1 MVYWVI
7 VLFRGSPMQFFTHN
21 KHKTD
26 TIVAVT
32 SKPTS
37 SHEESILKPIQPS
50 GRSSSTWK
58 PQTLDVHQQQGKPI
72 GEEIAETIHE
82 SRTKDQ
88 QDARRL
94 NSRGGNS
101 GSILSNFLL
110 LFLCSFFFSLISFPQ
125 WIYLVVKSGS
135 KRRNQQ
141 NLIWHGWPPYSTP
154 WAMNNT
160 EIYDAWVVEKHWGIL
175 ASYISEPHHNNFMLY
190 NYKSSE
196 PLL

>member
-1 MVYWVI
+1 MMVYRVI
-7 VLFRGSPMQFFTHN
+7 VLFRRSPMQFSTHN

-58 PQTLDVHQQQGKPI
+58 PQTLDVHQQQGRPI

-94 NSRGGNS
+94 NSRRGNS

-110 LFLCSFFFSLISFPQ
+110 LFLCSFFLYINPNPSMSLSCCKEQLKKMKPTKS
-125 WIYLVVKSGS
+125 YLTWLTS
-135 KRRNQQ
+135 
-141 NLIWHGWPPYSTP
+141 IF
-154 WAMNNT
+154 NT
-160 EIYDAWVVEKHWGIL
+160 MGNE
-175 ASYISEPHHNNFMLY
+175 
-190 NYKSSE
+190 
-196 PLL
+196 